1 MRLPRGLPYLCKL
14 REIMEPMSA
23 LFERRCRRHTARS
36 KLAELRRWIKRFTWV
51 GNPLHELC
59 SANLVKALTFLD
71 DTLSP
76 ASSHT
81 VKRGHWRR
89 HKRQKSVYGS
99 HRKNR
104 LIVPIA
110 LDMIREASAIS
121 DSKFHSPCMML
132 ARRHM
137 TQNPCYSLRSLQV
150 LPAGAPTRASVLL
163 D

>member
-1 MRLPRGLPYLCKL
+1 VPS
-14 REIMEPMSA
+14 EIRNWKSYFATGP
-23 LFERRCRRHTARS
+23 
-36 KLAELRRWIKRFTWV
+36 
-51 GNPLHELC
+51 
-59 SANLVKALTFLD
+59 
-71 DTLSP
+71 
-76 ASSHT
+76 
-81 VKRGHWRR
+81 
-89 HKRQKSVYGS
+89 KRQKSVYGS

-150 LPAGAPTRASVLL
+150 LPTGALTRARVLL
-163 D
+163 DSCAKLAS